1 MHGPHTGVSVQQLV
15 AGQPLYH
22 VSQPVSGQQ
31 VVQVRAQPVGSAG
44 FVTHGP
50 QK

>member
-1 MHGPHTGVSVQQLV
+1 MHGPHVGVSAQQLV
-15 AGQPLYH
+15 AGQSLNQ

-31 VVQVRAQPVGSAG
+31 VVQVRAQPVGSDG

-50 QK
+50 Q